1 MRVLDASSI
10 IYAWDNY
17 PPVIFPPL
25 WGWMGQCMRE
35 GRLVIP
41 SVAFDEVQRK
51 TPECA
56 AWMLDQPVTRLPMTE
71 AILLDALRIKGL
83 IGVVG
88 DRYHPKGVGE
98 NDLLIIATARAHQAT
113 LVTDEERQ
121 LNPPREPT
129 KVKIPA
135 VCARPDVNV
144 ACENYLEFIKQ
155 ARQVFG

>member
-17 PPVIFPPL
+17 PPAIFPPL
-25 WGWMGQCMRE
+25 WAWMGQCMRE
-35 GRLVIP
+35 GGLMIP
-41 SVAFDEVQRK
+41 AVAFEEVQRK

-56 AWMLDQPVTRLPMTE
+56 GWMLDQPVTRLPMTD
-71 AILLDALRIKGL
+71 AILLDAFRIKGL

-121 LNPPREPT
+121 LNPPKEPRR
-129 KVKIPA
+129 VKIPA
-135 VCARPDVNV
+135 VCARLDVAV
-144 ACENYLEFIKQ
+144 PCENYLEFIKQ
-155 ARQVFG
+155 TRQVFG

>member
-25 WGWMGQCMRE
+25 WLWLGQQMRE
-35 GRLVIP
+35 GQVVIP
-41 SVAFDEVQRK
+41 VVAFEEVERK

-56 AWMLDQPVTRLPMTE
+56 DWMQEQQITKLPMTE
-71 AILLDALRIKGL
+71 DILLDALRIKAL

-98 NDLLIIATARAHQAT
+98 NDLFIIATARAHLAT

-121 LNPPREPT
+121 INRPLEPT

-135 VCARPDVNV
+135 VCAKPEV
-144 ACENYLEFIKQ
+144 AVPCENFLEFIKQ
-155 ARQVFG
+155 AQQVFG

>member
-17 PPVIFPPL
+17 PPAIFPPL
-25 WGWMGQCMRE
+25 WAWMGQCMRE
-35 GRLVIP
+35 GGLVIP
-41 SVAFDEVQRK
+41 SVAFDEVQHK

-56 AWMLDQPVTRLPMTE
+56 VWMLEQPVTRLPMTE
-71 AILLDALRIKGL
+71 SILLDALRIKAL

-98 NDLLIIATARAHQAT
+98 NDLFIIAVARAHQAT

-121 LNPPREPT
+121 LNLPREPT

-135 VCARPDVNV
+135 VCARPEV
-144 ACENYLEFIKQ
+144 AVSCESFLEFIKQ